1 MLDERNLRKSL
12 MAYAR
17 GLLQSPPAAYTL
29 TPYQVN
35 DEEHLRQAIR
45 KEFEPPPRNIFLVDS
60 YVRPVSQILPLV
72 VVEVPEATF
81 RPYELGNRS
90 GARYEAY
97 YHVFGKDRGERDDL
111 STFLAKNLA
120 VQVPI
125 YDYSTSGSAALIEY
139 AVIEDEV
146 TTSNMEIRVDGFRQE
161 GTLDLWKMLHFFLL
175 TKN

>member
-1 MLDERNLRKSL
+1 MLDEQNLRKSL

-35 DEEHLRQAIR
+35 DEQHLRQAIR
-45 KEFEPPPRNIFLVDS
+45 GEFSPPPRNIFLVDS
-60 YVRPVSQILPLV
+60 YVRPIAQVLPMV
-72 VVEVPEATF
+72 VVEVPETTF
-81 RPYELGNRS
+81 RPYELGNRN
-90 GARYEAY
+90 GARYEAF
-97 YHVFGKDRGERDDL
+97 YHIFGKNRGERDDL

-125 YDYSTSGSAALIEY
+125 YDFTSGSGALIEY
-139 AVIEDEV
+139 ALLEDEV
-146 TTSNMEIRVDGFRQE
+146 VTRNMEIRVDGIRQE